1 MAKQSVKPDVVL
13 KNYWND
19 NARFADFFNAVLFQG
34 ENVIDPKDL
43 EDVDTEESSV
53 LEHRQYAESVTASRD
68 SIKIQKKSTKHG
80 VELVMLG
87 LENQEHV
94 HYGMPLRVMGYDYGT
109 YRKQYESNAVKYT
122 KTKDLTEDEFL
133 SRMKKSDRFTPVITI
148 VIYYGEKTWDAAVCL
163 HDMLDIPDQMK
174 LFVNDY
180 KMLLVEVRKNN
191 LKLHNIDNR
200 DLFNLLDIFLNN
212 QGNLKESREKAMQYA
227 REHQVDKTVVMTV
240 AGTANCSLD
249 YEEINAKGGKRN
261 MYAVFEETRREGM
274 EQGLIRGR
282 AFEIIETGKEFGF
295 SQSETLERLQR
306 KLNISKAQAQDYVR
320 EYKEETLDKSTQCSL
335 EDI

>member
-1 MAKQSVKPDVVL
+1 MAKQSLKPDVVL

-43 EDVDTEESSV
+43 EDVNTEESSV
-53 LEHRQYAESVTASRD
+53 LEHRQYAESVTAARD

-109 YRKQYESNAVKYT
+109 YRKQYESNAARHAKA
-122 KTKDLTEDEFL
+122 KDLTEDEFL

-148 VIYYGEKTWDAAVCL
+148 VIYYGEKAWDAAVCL
-163 HDMLDIPDQMK
+163 HDMLDIPGQMK

-180 KMLLVEVRKNN
+180 KMFLVEVRKNN

-212 QGNLKESREKAMQYA
+212 NESRVKRREQALHYA
-227 REHQVDKTVVMTV
+227 KENQVNKTVVMTV
-240 AGTANCSLD
+240 ASTANCQLD
-249 YEEINAKGGKRN
+249 YEELNRNGGKN
-261 MYAVFEETRREGM
+261 MYSVFAETKREGGAI
-274 EQGLIRGR
+274 Q
-282 AFEIIETGKEFGF
+282 IIEMGQEFGL
-295 SQSETLERLQR
+295 SEPQILEYLQ
-306 KLNISKAQAQDYVR
+306 KNLNVSEEQAQ
-320 EYKEETLDKSTQCSL
+320 EYLKEYRQGTLGVF
-335 EDI
+335 

>member
-1 MAKQSVKPDVVL
+1 MAKQSLKPDVVL

-53 LEHRQYAESVTASRD
+53 LEHRQYAESVTAARD

-94 HYGMPLRVMGYDYGT
+94 HYGVPLRVMGYDYGT
-109 YRKQYESNAVKYT
+109 YRKQYESNAARHAKA
-122 KTKDLTEDEFL
+122 KDLTEDEFL
-133 SRMKKSDRFTPVITI
+133 SRMKRSDRFTPVITI
-148 VIYYGEKTWDAAVCL
+148 VIYYGEKAWDAAVCL
-163 HDMLDIPDQMK
+163 HDMLDIPGQMK

-180 KMLLVEVRKNN
+180 KMFLVEVRKNN

-212 QGNLKESREKAMQYA
+212 NESRVKRREQALHYA
-227 REHQVDKTVVMTV
+227 KENQVNKTVVMTV
-240 AGTANCSLD
+240 ASTANCQLD
-249 YEEINAKGGKRN
+249 YEELNRNGGKN
-261 MYAVFEETRREGM
+261 MYSVFAETKREGGAI
-274 EQGLIRGR
+274 Q
-282 AFEIIETGKEFGF
+282 IIEMGQEFGL
-295 SQSETLERLQR
+295 SEPQILEYLQ
-306 KLNISKAQAQDYVR
+306 KNLNVSEEQAQ
-320 EYKEETLDKSTQCSL
+320 EYLKEYRQGTLGVF
-335 EDI
+335 

>member
-53 LEHRQYAESVTASRD
+53 LEHRQYAESVTAARD

-122 KTKDLTEDEFL
+122 KTKNLTEDEFL

-212 QGNLKESREKAMQYA
+212 NESRVKRREQALHYA
-227 REHQVDKTVVMTV
+227 KENQVNKTVVMTV
-240 AGTANCSLD
+240 ASTANCQLD
-249 YEEINAKGGKRN
+249 YEELNTNGGKN
-261 MYAVFEETRREGM
+261 MYSVFQETWNEGNI
-274 EQGLIRGR
+274 QGR
-282 AFEIIETGKEFGF
+282 AKEIIETGQEFGF
-295 SQSETLERLQR
+295 SKSEILGRLQK
-306 KLNISKAQAQDYVR
+306 KLNISEEQAQDYMR
-320 EYKEETLDKSTQCSL
+320 GYKENKL
-335 EDI
+335 EVFNL

>member
-1 MAKQSVKPDVVL
+1 MAKQSLKPDVVL

-34 ENVIDPKDL
+34 ENVIEPEDL
-43 EDVDTEESSV
+43 ENVDSEESSV
-53 LEHRQYAESVTASRD
+53 LEHRKYAESVTAARD

-94 HYGMPLRVMGYDYGT
+94 HYAMPLRVMEYDYGT
-109 YRKQYESNAVKYT
+109 YRKQYESNAVKYA
-122 KTKDLTEDEFL
+122 KTKNLTEDEFL

-148 VIYYGEKTWDAAVCL
+148 VIYYGEKAWDAAVCL
-163 HDMLDIPDQMK
+163 HDMLDIPGQMK

-212 QGNLKESREKAMQYA
+212 QGSLKESREKAMQYA
-227 REHQVDKTVVMTV
+227 REYQVDKTVVMTV
-240 AGTANCSLD
+240 AGAANCSLD

-282 AFEIIETGKEFGF
+282 AFEIIEMGKEFGF
-295 SQSETLERLQR
+295 SQEETLERLQR
-306 KLNISKAQAQDYVR
+306 KLNIPKEQAQDYMK
-320 EYKEETLDKSTQCSL
+320 EYKEDTLDKSTQCSL

>member
-1 MAKQSVKPDVVL
+1 MAKQSLKPDVVL

-53 LEHRQYAESVTASRD
+53 LEHRQYAESVTAARD

-148 VIYYGEKTWDAAVCL
+148 VIYYGEKAWDAAVCL

-212 QGNLKESREKAMQYA
+212 NESRVKRREQALHYA
-227 REHQVDKTVVMTV
+227 KENQVNKTVVMTV
-240 AGTANCSLD
+240 ASTANCQLD
-249 YEEINAKGGKRN
+249 YEELNRNGGKN
-261 MYAVFEETRREGM
+261 MYSVFQETWNEGREKGLFVGKIQGM
-274 EQGLIRGR
+274 IEMGQESGISEV
-282 AFEIIETGKEFGF
+282 EI
-295 SQSETLERLQR
+295 LELLEK
-306 KLNISKAQAQDYVR
+306 KLNISEEQAKEYMNR
-320 EYKEETLDKSTQCSL
+320 YKEGTLKESF
-335 EDI
+335 EFEP

>member
-34 ENVIDPKDL
+34 ENVIDPEDL
-43 EDVDTEESSV
+43 EDVDSEESSV
-53 LEHRQYAESVTASRD
+53 LEHRKYAESVAAARD

-80 VELVMLG
+80 GELVMLG

-109 YRKQYESNAVKYT
+109 YRKQYESNAARHAKA
-122 KTKDLTEDEFL
+122 KDLTEDEFL

-148 VIYYGEKTWDAAVCL
+148 VIYYGEKAWDAAVCL
-163 HDMLDIPDQMK
+163 HDMLDIPGQMK

-212 QGNLKESREKAMQYA
+212 KESRIKRREQALHYA
-227 REHQVDKTVVMTV
+227 KENQVAKTVVMTV
-240 AGTANCSLD
+240 ASTANCQLD
-249 YEEINAKGGKRN
+249 YEELIANGGKN
-261 MYAVFEETRREGM
+261 MYSVFAETKREGGAI
-274 EQGLIRGR
+274 Q
-282 AFEIIETGKEFGF
+282 IIEMGQEFGL
-295 SQSETLERLQR
+295 SEPQILEYLQKNLKVSET
-306 KLNISKAQAQDYVR
+306 QAQ
-320 EYKEETLDKSTQCSL
+320 EYLKEYQQGTLGVF
-335 EDI
+335 

>member
-53 LEHRQYAESVTASRD
+53 LEHRQYAESVTAARD

-212 QGNLKESREKAMQYA
+212 NESRVKRREQVLHYA
-227 REHQVDKTVVMTV
+227 KENQVNKTVVMTV
-240 AGTANCSLD
+240 ASTANCQLD
-249 YEEINAKGGKRN
+249 YEELNTNGGKN
-261 MYAVFEETRREGM
+261 MYSVFQETWNEGNI
-274 EQGLIRGR
+274 QGR
-282 AFEIIETGKEFGF
+282 AKEIIETGQEFGF
-295 SQSETLERLQR
+295 SKSEILGRLQK
-306 KLNISKAQAQDYVR
+306 KLNISEEQAQDYMR
-320 EYKEETLDKSTQCSL
+320 GYKENKL
-335 EDI
+335 EVFNL

>member
-53 LEHRQYAESVTASRD
+53 LEHRQYAESVTAARD

-148 VIYYGEKTWDAAVCL
+148 VIYYGEKAWDAAVCL
-163 HDMLDIPDQMK
+163 HDMLDIPGQMK

-180 KMLLVEVRKNN
+180 KMLLVEVRKNS

>member
-53 LEHRQYAESVTASRD
+53 LEHRQYAESVTAARD

-148 VIYYGEKTWDAAVCL
+148 VIYYGEKAWDAAVCL
-163 HDMLDIPDQMK
+163 HDMLDIPGQMK

-212 QGNLKESREKAMQYA
+212 NESRVKRREQALHYA
-227 REHQVDKTVVMTV
+227 KENQVNKTVVMTV
-240 AGTANCSLD
+240 ASTANCQLD
-249 YEEINAKGGKRN
+249 YEELNTNGGKN
-261 MYAVFEETRREGM
+261 MYSVFQETWNEGNI
-274 EQGLIRGR
+274 QGR
-282 AFEIIETGKEFGF
+282 AKEIIETGQEFGF
-295 SQSETLERLQR
+295 SKSEILGRLQK
-306 KLNISKAQAQDYVR
+306 KLNISEEQAQDYMR
-320 EYKEETLDKSTQCSL
+320 GYKENKL
-335 EDI
+335 EVFNL

>member
-34 ENVIDPKDL
+34 EGVIDPEDL
-43 EDVDTEESSV
+43 EDVDSEESSV
-53 LEHRQYAESVTASRD
+53 LEHRNYAESVTAARD

-109 YRKQYESNAVKYT
+109 YRKQYESNAARHAKA
-122 KTKDLTEDEFL
+122 KDLTEDEFL

-148 VIYYGEKTWDAAVCL
+148 VIYYGEKAWDAAVCL
-163 HDMLDIPDQMK
+163 HDMLDIPGQMK

-212 QGNLKESREKAMQYA
+212 NESRVKRREQALHYAKENQVTKA
-227 REHQVDKTVVMTV
+227 VVMTV
-240 AGTANCSLD
+240 ASTANCQLD
-249 YEEINAKGGKRN
+249 YEELNTNGGKN
-261 MYAVFEETRREGM
+261 MYSVFAETKREGGAI
-274 EQGLIRGR
+274 Q
-282 AFEIIETGKEFGF
+282 IIEMGQEFGL
-295 SQSETLERLQR
+295 SEPQILEYLQ
-306 KLNISKAQAQDYVR
+306 KNLKVSGTQAQ
-320 EYKEETLDKSTQCSL
+320 EYLKEYQQGTLGVF
-335 EDI
+335 